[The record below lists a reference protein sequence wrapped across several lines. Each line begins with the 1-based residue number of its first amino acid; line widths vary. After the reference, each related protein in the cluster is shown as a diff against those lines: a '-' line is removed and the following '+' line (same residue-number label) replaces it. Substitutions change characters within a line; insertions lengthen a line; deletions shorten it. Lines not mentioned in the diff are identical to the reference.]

1 MAEQVRMFVHEQMIH
16 TPVFVKSALAL
27 IAEMLSKDGFE
38 RTQAVDGLDVS
49 HNPDYDDWRSFDD
62 GHRLHFLSLWLLWG
76 QNREKPSS
84 ASILRLTHFKILHF
98 KIRY

>member
-1 MAEQVRMFVHEQMIH
+1 MFAHEQMIH

-27 IAEMLSKDGFE
+27 IAEMLGKDGFE

-62 GHRLHFLSLWLLWG
+62 GHRLHFLSL
-76 QNREKPSS
+76 
-84 ASILRLTHFKILHF
+84 
-98 KIRY
+98 